1 MKIKIGNYPDR
12 LVCNL
17 FNNYMVKKH
26 GYVDWPR
33 NYTLLE
39 RCLNWLDDRIQDFYN
54 VFNWL
59 WFDRRQQKIKV
70 HIDPWDT
77 WSMDHTL
84 AHIVLPMLIQLK
96 ETKHGGPFVD
106 LKDVPKELHGKKLT
120 KKQKD
125 NGEVDDKH
133 FERWDWVL
141 DEMIFAF
148 ETKVDDGRWEEQ
160 FETGEYDLQWEKLE
174 NGNSRMV
181 HGPNHTAKTDW
192 EGKKAYQERIS
203 NGFRLFG
210 KYFENLWD

>member
-1 MKIKIGNYPDR
+1 MKVKIGNYPDR
-12 LVCNL
+12 LMCNL

-141 DEMIFAF
+141 EEMIWAF
-148 ETKVDDGRWEEQ
+148 EQKTLDSWEEQ
-160 FETGEYDLQWEKLE
+160 YYKYEDD
-174 NGNSRMV
+174 
-181 HGPNHTAKTDW
+181 PTAQFGVKCVWSDD
-192 EGKKAYQERIS
+192 EGRKAHQERMS

-210 KYFENLWD
+210 KYYENLWD